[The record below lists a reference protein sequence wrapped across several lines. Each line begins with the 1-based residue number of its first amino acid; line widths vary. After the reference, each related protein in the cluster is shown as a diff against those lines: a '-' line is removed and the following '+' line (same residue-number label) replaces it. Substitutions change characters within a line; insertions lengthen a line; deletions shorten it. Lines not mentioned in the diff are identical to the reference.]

1 MGVARGSGT
10 QRDADLFKGFAV
22 LDDVGVP
29 QRLQDPALHIKA
41 SGASASRDD
50 AKRCCAVLMP
60 GLRRMGGQW
69 SWGDLLVSRIS
80 LFRGA
85 LTDVHILDH
94 EILAGLFAFYLERGR
109 GCKKP
114 EHVLERVLQSG
125 VAAWQ

>member
-1 MGVARGSGT
+1 M
-10 QRDADLFKGFAV
+10 

-50 AKRCCAVLMP
+50 AKRCCTMLLP
-60 GLRRMGGQW
+60 GLRQTGGQGG
-69 SWGDLLVSRIS
+69 WGNLLVSRIS

-85 LTDVHILDH
+85 LADVHILDH
-94 EILAGLFAFYLERGR
+94 EILAGLFASDLERKR

-114 EHVLERVLQSG
+114 ERVRERVLLSG
-125 VAAWQ
+125 VAAWR